1 MRERARALVRAA
13 EKKRLRRAAR
23 SVQKVALRRRNAA
36 PPSRLERA
44 TGLTP
49 PMLTVALLVM
59 FTSAGFGMVLPFLPL
74 YAEDLG
80 ASPVLIGLMVS
91 AFAVGSGAA
100 SLAGGVVADRAG
112 RKRSLTLGMLLFGVA
127 TLLLAFVR
135 KPATFVALRALEG
148 AGFGLIYPAA
158 NALAQDHAPPERLGR
173 ALGAYGTVTLLGS
186 FLGPAAGGLLA
197 GRFGYAGTF
206 LIVAGLALAGAALVP
221 GLVKEAPADLE
232 KENLERQEG
241 GGGRLEPQPRA
252 FPWSKLLIAAYLAG
266 GVIYLNN
273 GLVQV
278 TEVLYFS
285 NELGADTE
293 TLGLLFTLMAFGTL
307 VARYPAGSLV
317 DRVGATPVLVGGL
330 VLSGLFSAA
339 IVLMPGV
346 WAAAGVGR
354 ARRLFRRGRG
364 VHRPR
369 ADCQRDDARRAGAA
383 PTAFSAC
390 CPRWGWWW
398 VRLLEQP
405 CMTSCPLHLSW
416 RAAEASLWSQSCSR
430 SCWGERRVRSGKP
443 CCPAKAP
450 PLCSAN
456 GVVRRFRRS
465 PA

>member
-1 MRERARALVRAA
+1 MTHTETKLAREGARALARAA
-13 EKKRLRRAAR
+13 EKARLRRAAR
-23 SVQKVALRRRNAA
+23 SAHKASSSQRNGAA

-100 SLAGGVVADRAG
+100 SLAGGVMADRAG

-135 KPATFVALRALEG
+135 EPAAFVALRALEG

-206 LIVAGLALAGAALVP
+206 LVVAGLALVGTALVP
-221 GLVKEAPADLE
+221 GLVKEAPRDLE
-232 KENLERQEG
+232 KEDLERQEKG
-241 GGGRLEPQPRA
+241 GGERLEPQTRA
-252 FPWSKLLIAAYLAG
+252 FPWSKLLAAAYLAG

-293 TLGLLFTLMAFGTL
+293 TVGLLFTLMAFGTL

-339 IVLMPGV
+339 IVLAPGL
-346 WAAAGVGR
+346 WAAALSGALAAFFGVVAASTIHVLIAKGTTRGGRGR
-354 ARRLFRRGRG
+354 ANSVLG
-364 VHRPR
+364 VLSSLGLVVGAPVGTALYDLLPASPFLASGGSFVVMAALLAFLLGEKAERKAVSSR
-369 ADCQRDDARRAGAA
+369 EDAA
-383 PTAFSAC
+383 
-390 CPRWGWWW
+390 
-398 VRLLEQP
+398 L
-405 CMTSCPLHLSW
+405 
-416 RAAEASLWSQSCSR
+416 
-430 SCWGERRVRSGKP
+430 
-443 CCPAKAP
+443 
-450 PLCSAN
+450 
-456 GVVRRFRRS
+456 
-465 PA
+465 

>member
-1 MRERARALVRAA
+1 MYSYTEIKLARERARALLHAA
-13 EKKRLRRAAR
+13 EKKRLKRAAR
-23 SVQKVALRRRNAA
+23 SVQKVASPQRNAA

-91 AFAVGSGAA
+91 AFAVGSAAA
-100 SLAGGVVADRAG
+100 SLGGGVMADRAG

-127 TLLLAFVR
+127 TLLLAFI
-135 KPATFVALRALEG
+135 KEPAAFVALRVLEG

-206 LIVAGLALAGAALVP
+206 LVVAGLALVGAALAP
-221 GLVKEAPADLE
+221 GLIEEAPADLE
-232 KENLERQEG
+232 NKENFEG
-241 GGGRLEPQPRA
+241 KESGGGRLEPQMRT
-252 FPWSKLLIAAYLAG
+252 FPWSRLLTAAYLAG

-293 TLGLLFTLMAFGTL
+293 TVGLLFTLMAFGTL

-339 IVLMPGV
+339 IVLAPGV
-346 WAAAGVGR
+346 WAAAGSGALAAFFGVVAASTIHVLIAKGTTPSG
-354 ARRLFRRGRG
+354 RGR
-364 VHRPR
+364 
-369 ADCQRDDARRAGAA
+369 
-383 PTAFSAC
+383 
-390 CPRWGWWW
+390 
-398 VRLLEQP
+398 
-405 CMTSCPLHLSW
+405 
-416 RAAEASLWSQSCSR
+416 
-430 SCWGERRVRSGKP
+430 
-443 CCPAKAP
+443 
-450 PLCSAN
+450 AN
-456 GVVRRFRRS
+456 GVLGVLSSLGLVVGAPAGTALYDLLPAS
-465 PA
+465 PFLASGGSFVVVAALLAFLLGRKTHEERETLLPREGSSAL